1 MLQSQRLA
9 AAALVPLLLV
19 AAARGRAQEPPPAA
33 PVSEEGEEGEE
44 GEGDEASS
52 PALRLGLAALG
63 GALGAVGGFSVGAT
77 LAGVG
82 YPLVRREP
90 PVVEG
95 LAVGIGTPVALT
107 LAGAGTGAALLP
119 MVLGDPPS
127 LGAGLGATGGA
138 AVVGTAAA
146 VPGAWLTWEAAKAMG
161 AAIDQPSPEGCILS
175 LVGLSAALSVMFGGF
190 CVGATSG
197 AGAGGAAGAL
207 IAAPAAPVAPA
218 ATTALAY

>member
-1 MLQSQRLA
+1 MHGCQRLA

-19 AAARGRAQEPPPAA
+19 AAAPGRAEEPPPA
-33 PVSEEGEEGEE
+33 PIDDDS
-44 GEGDEASS
+44 EGDEAYS
-52 PALRLGLAALG
+52 PAARLGLAALG
-63 GALGAVGGFSVGAT
+63 GALGAVGGFSLGAT
-77 LAGVG
+77 LAGVA

-95 LAVGIGTPVALT
+95 LAVGIGTPVAMT
-107 LAGAGTGAALLP
+107 LAGAGAGAALLP

-161 AAIDQPSPEGCILS
+161 AAIGQPSPEGCILS

-207 IAAPAAPVAPA
+207 VDAPDELGAPANPSAPA
-218 ATTALAY
+218 GATALAY